1 MKLSARRGAVLVAA
15 SLLAPATLAAC
26 GGSSSSSAS
35 GSSSAGKATTSV
47 GVTVT
52 GGFGDKPTLT
62 VPSKAAPAKL
72 TTDVLTAGSGPAVS
86 NGQSVVVNYLGQT
99 WDAKDG
105 KANVFDN
112 SYDRKTALAIQLA
125 QGGIIDGWRYGL
137 VGRKAGSRVEMAV
150 PPTWGYGTQGNPQAG
165 IKGTDTLVFVV
176 DVKGT
181 YPVTS
186 SAKGKEVAQGDADL
200 PKVGTNTDG
209 KAPSVEVPKKDAP
222 TALVAN
228 YIIEGDGEALA
239 ATDSVLVQYKGLQW
253 DTGKEF
259 NSTYESRTL
268 APFALSQLVKGW
280 SQGLVGKKVGSRVL
294 IVIPPKLGYGDS
306 PPSGSGIKKNATL
319 VFTVDILAKL

>member
-1 MKLSARRGAVLVAA
+1 VKLSARRGAVLVAA

-112 SYDRKTALAIQLA
+112 SYDRKTPFATPIGKKAVIT
-125 QGGIIDGWRYGL
+125 GWDQAL
-137 VGRKAGSRVEMAV
+137 VGQKAGSRLLLTI
-150 PPTWGYGTQGNPQAG
+150 PPALAYGAQQNASQPLAG
-165 IKGTDTLVFVV
+165 HTLLFVV
-176 DVKGT
+176 DLLGSYDANATAKGTAAGSLPAGYPQVRSTSGAVPTVTSVKGVKLAKD
-181 YPVTS
+181 PQ
-186 SAKGKEVAQGDADL
+186 SALLLKGSGPAIDAKKNFVVQLVQVDAKTGKTTQSTWGGVGPQVVSGSDL
-200 PKVGTNTDG
+200 
-209 KAPSVEVPKKDAP
+209 
-222 TALVAN
+222 LQ
-228 YIIEGDGEALA
+228 A
-239 ATDSVLVQYKGLQW
+239 ATAFK
-253 DTGKEF
+253 TA
-259 NSTYESRTL
+259 T
-268 APFALSQLVKGW
+268 
-280 SQGLVGKKVGSRVL
+280 VGSRAVVL
-294 IVIPPKLGYGDS
+294 GPKPTGSTTQAVVLVVDVLGEY
-306 PPSGSGIKKNATL
+306 
-319 VFTVDILAKL
+319 